1 MNNNILSVSYPTTK
15 IHLLPILEQ
24 FSVKITETHNPF
36 RLPVDKLFAMAAR
49 VNKKRSFL
57 FVSKVLG
64 KHIPVNPYTS
74 LLSGAALA
82 ILLYKELVPQTEQQM
97 DELIGEAVKG
107 LLDSDYAEEAY
118 RKLMDERLVFAEPI
132 KFVGFAETATAL
144 GHAMYQVFADGASYI
159 HTTRED
165 IPGLQ
170 PIIRFEEEH
179 SHAVDHR
186 CYALDEHAF
195 AGDGPIVLVD
205 DEITTGKT
213 TLNIIR
219 DIQAHFPRKQYVIAS
234 LLDWRTDSDEQ
245 AFTDLE
251 AELGITITP
260 LSLLKGKIEIQGVPM
275 LDHIEYAGQVGR
287 AEHAATSIAKDTTED
302 SGIID
307 HCFAENAAGFERVV
321 HSSISTDGYANQAPY
336 LKYTGRFGLQ
346 SADNI
351 ALDAEI
357 TRTAERLK
365 KLRSG
370 QRTLVMGTGEFMY
383 IPMRIAAELG
393 PNVYYQ
399 STTRSPVYPHRE
411 EGYGVVCGVPYP
423 SPEDGT
429 VRNFIYN
436 VDPGQYDE
444 IFVLIE
450 RESDAQRMKPM
461 LDALNR
467 LGCDQVHVVYFN
479 RLTGQESKGA
489 RI

>member
-1 MNNNILSVSYPTTK
+1 
-15 IHLLPILEQ
+15 
-24 FSVKITETHNPF
+24 
-36 RLPVDKLFAMAAR
+36 MAAR

-82 ILLYKELVPQTEQQM
+82 ILLYKELVPQSGQQM
-97 DELIGEAVKG
+97 DKLIGEAVRG
-107 LLDSDYAEEAY
+107 LLDPNYAKEAY
-118 RKLMDERLVFAEPI
+118 QKLMDERLAFSFPEPI

-144 GHAMYQVFADGASYI
+144 GHSMYRLFDGGATYI

-165 IPGLQ
+165 IPGLR

-186 CYALDEHAF
+186 CYALNEDAF

-219 DIQAHFPRKQYVIAS
+219 DIQEHFPRKQYVIAS
-234 LLDWRTDSDEQ
+234 LLDWRTDSDER
-245 AFTDLE
+245 AFADLE
-251 AELGITITP
+251 AELDIRITP
-260 LSLLKGKIEIQGVPM
+260 LSLLKGKIEIQGTPI
-275 LDHIEYAGQVGR
+275 LDHAEYAGQTGN
-287 AEHAATSIAKDTTED
+287 AEHAATSSAEINKDFSGTIARCFEED
-302 SGIID
+302 AS
-307 HCFAENAAGFERVV
+307 AFERIS
-321 HSSISTDGYANQAPY
+321 HTSISTDGYANTAPY

-346 SADNI
+346 SADNP

-357 TRTAERLK
+357 AYTAERLNQ
-365 KLRSG
+365 LRSG
-370 QRTLVMGTGEFMY
+370 QRTLVMGTGEFIY

-411 EGYGVVCGVPYP
+411 EGYGVASGVTYP
-423 SPEDGT
+423 SPEDST

-436 VDPGQYDE
+436 VEPGQYDE
-444 IFVLIE
+444 IFVLLE
-450 RESDAQRMKPM
+450 RESDPERMKPM
-461 LDALNR
+461 LEALSR
-467 LGCDQVHVVYFN
+467 LGCDKVHVVYFN
-479 RLTGQESKGA
+479 GLTRQESKGA

>member
-1 MNNNILSVSYPTTK
+1 
-15 IHLLPILEQ
+15 
-24 FSVKITETHNPF
+24 
-36 RLPVDKLFAMAAR
+36 MAAR
-49 VNKKRSFL
+49 VNKKRAFL

-82 ILLYKELVPQTEQQM
+82 ILLYKEFVPHTEQQM
-97 DELIGEAVKG
+97 DQLIGEAVKG
-107 LLDSDYAEEAY
+107 LLNVEYAEEAY
-118 RKLMDERLVFAEPI
+118 RRLMNERLTFAEPI

-144 GHAMYQVFADGASYI
+144 GHSMYHVFADGASYI

-165 IPGLQ
+165 IPNLL

-260 LSLLKGKIEIQGVPM
+260 LSLLKGKIQLLGSPI
-275 LDHIEYAGQVGR
+275 LDHVEYAGQTR
-287 AEHAATSIAKDTTED
+287 HTEHAATSLVEDTAEA

-307 HCFAENAAGFERVV
+307 HCFEKNAFSFERIL
-321 HSSISTDGYANQAPY
+321 HSSISTDGYANMVPY

-346 SADNI
+346 SADNT
-351 ALDAEI
+351 ALNAEI
-357 TRTAERLK
+357 TRAAERLN

-393 PNVYYQ
+393 PNVFYQ

-411 EGYGVVCGVPYP
+411 KGYGVACGVTYP
-423 SPEDGT
+423 SPDDNT

-444 IFVLIE
+444 IFVLLE
-450 RESDAQRMKPM
+450 RESNPERMQPM
-461 LDALNR
+461 LDALTR
-467 LGCDQVHVVYFN
+467 LGCDKVHVVYFN
-479 RLTGQESKGA
+479 RLTSQESKGA

>member
-1 MNNNILSVSYPTTK
+1 M
-15 IHLLPILEQ
+15 
-24 FSVKITETHNPF
+24 
-36 RLPVDKLFAMAAR
+36 DKLFAMAAR

-82 ILLYKELVPQTEQQM
+82 ILLYKELVPQSGQQM
-97 DELIGEAVKG
+97 DKLIREAVRG
-107 LLDSDYAEEAY
+107 LLDSNYAKEAY
-118 RKLMDERLVFAEPI
+118 EKLMDERLAFAFPEPI

-144 GHAMYQVFADGASYI
+144 GHSMYRLFDDGATYI

-165 IPGLQ
+165 IPGLR

-186 CYALDEHAF
+186 CYALNEDAF

-219 DIQAHFPRKQYVIAS
+219 DIQEHFPRKQYVIAS

-245 AFTDLE
+245 AFADLE
-251 AELGITITP
+251 AELGIRITP
-260 LSLLKGKIEIQGVPM
+260 LSLLKGKIEIQGAPI
-275 LDHIEYAGQVGR
+275 LDHTEYAGQTGN
-287 AEHAATSIAKDTTED
+287 AEHAATSTVEINKDF
-302 SGIID
+302 SVVD
-307 HCFAENAAGFERVV
+307 HCLEKDASAFERVS
-321 HSSISTDGYANQAPY
+321 HSSLSTDGYANTTPY

-346 SADNI
+346 SADNP

-357 TRTAERLK
+357 TSTAERLNQ
-365 KLRSG
+365 LRSG

-393 PNVYYQ
+393 PDVYYQ

-411 EGYGVVCGVPYP
+411 EEYGVACGVTYP
-423 SPEDGT
+423 SPEDST
-429 VRNFIYN
+429 VGNFIYN
-436 VDPGQYDE
+436 VEPGQYDE
-444 IFVLIE
+444 IFVLLE
-450 RESDAQRMKPM
+450 RESDPERMKPM
-461 LDALNR
+461 LDALSC
-467 LGCDQVHVVYFN
+467 LGCDKVHVVYFN
-479 RLTGQESKGA
+479 SLTMQESKGA

>member
-1 MNNNILSVSYPTTK
+1 
-15 IHLLPILEQ
+15 
-24 FSVKITETHNPF
+24 
-36 RLPVDKLFAMAAR
+36 MAAR

-64 KHIPVNPYTS
+64 KHIPVKPYTS

-82 ILLYKELVPQTEQQM
+82 ILLYKELVPQSGQQM
-97 DELIGEAVKG
+97 DKLIGEAVRG
-107 LLDSDYAEEAY
+107 LLDPNYAKEAY
-118 RKLMDERLVFAEPI
+118 QKLMDERLAFSFPEPI

-144 GHAMYQVFADGASYI
+144 GHSMYRLFDGGATYI

-165 IPGLQ
+165 IPGLR

-186 CYALDEHAF
+186 CYALNEDAF

-219 DIQAHFPRKQYVIAS
+219 DIQEHFPRKQYVIAS
-234 LLDWRTDSDEQ
+234 LLDWRTDSDER
-245 AFTDLE
+245 AFADLE
-251 AELGITITP
+251 AELDIRITP
-260 LSLLKGKIEIQGVPM
+260 LSLLKGKIEIQGTPI
-275 LDHIEYAGQVGR
+275 LDHAEYAGQTGN
-287 AEHAATSIAKDTTED
+287 AEHAATSTAEVNKDLSGTIDRCFEED
-302 SGIID
+302 AS
-307 HCFAENAAGFERVV
+307 AFERIS
-321 HSSISTDGYANQAPY
+321 HTSISTDGYANTAPY

-346 SADNI
+346 SADNP

-357 TRTAERLK
+357 AYTAERLNQ
-365 KLRSG
+365 LRSG

-411 EGYGVVCGVPYP
+411 EGYGVASGVTYP
-423 SPEDGT
+423 SPEDST

-436 VDPGQYDE
+436 VEPGQYDE
-444 IFVLIE
+444 IFVLLE
-450 RESDAQRMKPM
+450 RESDPERMKPM
-461 LDALNR
+461 LEALSG
-467 LGCDQVHVVYFN
+467 LGCDKVHVVYFN
-479 RLTGQESKGA
+479 GLTRQESKGA

>member
-1 MNNNILSVSYPTTK
+1 
-15 IHLLPILEQ
+15 
-24 FSVKITETHNPF
+24 
-36 RLPVDKLFAMAAR
+36 
-49 VNKKRSFL
+49 
-57 FVSKVLG
+57 
-64 KHIPVNPYTS
+64 
-74 LLSGAALA
+74 
-82 ILLYKELVPQTEQQM
+82 M
-97 DELIGEAVKG
+97 DELIGEAVRG
-107 LLDSDYAEEAY
+107 LLNPDYAKEAY
-118 RKLMDERLVFAEPI
+118 RKLMDERLAFAFTEPI

-144 GHAMYQVFADGASYI
+144 GHSMYRLFDDGTSYI

-165 IPGLQ
+165 IPGLR

-186 CYALDEHAF
+186 CYALDEGAF

-219 DIQAHFPRKQYVIAS
+219 DIQEHFPRKQYVIAS

-245 AFTDLE
+245 AFADLE
-251 AELGITITP
+251 VELGITITP
-260 LSLLKGKIEIQGVPM
+260 LSLLKGKIEVQGVPI
-275 LDHIEYAGQVGR
+275 LDHAEYAGQAGNP
-287 AEHAATSIAKDTTED
+287 EHAATSMAEVNKDA

-307 HCFAENAAGFERVV
+307 HRFEQEASGFERVV
-321 HSSISTDGYANQAPY
+321 HSSMSTDGYTNTAPY

-346 SADNI
+346 SIDNS

-365 KLRSG
+365 QLRSG

-393 PNVYYQ
+393 PDVYFQ

-411 EGYGVVCGVPYP
+411 EGYGVACGVTYP
-423 SPEDGT
+423 SPEDST
-429 VRNFIYN
+429 IRNFIYN

-444 IFVLIE
+444 IFVLME
-450 RESDAQRMKPM
+450 RESDLERMNPM
-461 LDALNR
+461 LEALNR
-467 LGCDQVHVVYFN
+467 LGCDKVHVVYFN
-479 RLTGQESKGA
+479 GLTRQESKGA

>member
-1 MNNNILSVSYPTTK
+1 
-15 IHLLPILEQ
+15 
-24 FSVKITETHNPF
+24 
-36 RLPVDKLFAMAAR
+36 MAAR

-82 ILLYKELVPQTEQQM
+82 ILLYKELVPQSGQQM
-97 DELIGEAVKG
+97 DKLIREAVRG
-107 LLDSDYAEEAY
+107 LLDSNYAKEAY
-118 RKLMDERLVFAEPI
+118 EKLMDERLSFAFPEPI

-144 GHAMYQVFADGASYI
+144 GHSMYRLFDDGATYI

-165 IPGLQ
+165 IPGLR

-186 CYALDEHAF
+186 CYALNEDAF

-219 DIQAHFPRKQYVIAS
+219 DIQEHFPRKQYVIAS

-245 AFTDLE
+245 AFADLE
-251 AELGITITP
+251 AELGIRITP
-260 LSLLKGKIEIQGVPM
+260 LSLLKGKIEIQGAPI
-275 LDHIEYAGQVGR
+275 LDHTEYAGQTGN
-287 AEHAATSIAKDTTED
+287 AEHAATSTIEINKDF
-302 SGIID
+302 SVVD
-307 HCFAENAAGFERVV
+307 HCLEKDASAFERVS
-321 HSSISTDGYANQAPY
+321 HSSLSTDGYANTTPY

-346 SADNI
+346 SADNP

-357 TRTAERLK
+357 TRTAERLNQ
-365 KLRSG
+365 LRSG

-393 PNVYYQ
+393 PDVYYQ

-411 EGYGVVCGVPYP
+411 EEYGVACGVTYP
-423 SPEDGT
+423 SPEDST

-436 VDPGQYDE
+436 VEPGQYDE
-444 IFVLIE
+444 IFVLLE
-450 RESDAQRMKPM
+450 RESDPERMKPM
-461 LDALNR
+461 LDALSG
-467 LGCDQVHVVYFN
+467 LGCDKVHVVYFN
-479 RLTGQESKGA
+479 SLTKQESKGA

>member
-1 MNNNILSVSYPTTK
+1 M
-15 IHLLPILEQ
+15 
-24 FSVKITETHNPF
+24 
-36 RLPVDKLFAMAAR
+36 DKLFAMAAR

-82 ILLYKELVPQTEQQM
+82 ILLYKELVPQSGQQM
-97 DELIGEAVKG
+97 DKLIGEAVRG
-107 LLDSDYAEEAY
+107 LLDPNYVKEAY
-118 RKLMDERLVFAEPI
+118 RKLMDECLAFSFPEPI

-144 GHAMYQVFADGASYI
+144 GHSMYRLFDGGATYI

-165 IPGLQ
+165 IPGLR

-186 CYALDEHAF
+186 CYALNEDAF

-219 DIQAHFPRKQYVIAS
+219 DIQEHFPRKQYVIAS
-234 LLDWRTDSDEQ
+234 LLDWRTDSDER
-245 AFTDLE
+245 AFADLE
-251 AELGITITP
+251 AELDIRITP
-260 LSLLKGKIEIQGVPM
+260 LSLLKGKIEIQGTPI
-275 LDHIEYAGQVGR
+275 LDHAEYAGQTGNV
-287 AEHAATSIAKDTTED
+287 EHAATSTAEVNKDLSGTIDRCFEED
-302 SGIID
+302 AS
-307 HCFAENAAGFERVV
+307 AFERIS
-321 HSSISTDGYANQAPY
+321 HTSISTDGYANTAPY

-346 SADNI
+346 SADNP

-357 TRTAERLK
+357 AYTAERLNQ
-365 KLRSG
+365 LRSG

-411 EGYGVVCGVPYP
+411 EGYGVASGVTYP
-423 SPEDGT
+423 SPEDST

-436 VDPGQYDE
+436 VEPGQYDE
-444 IFVLIE
+444 IFVLLE
-450 RESDAQRMKPM
+450 RESDPERMKPM
-461 LDALNR
+461 LEALSG
-467 LGCDQVHVVYFN
+467 LGCDKVHVVYFN
-479 RLTGQESKGA
+479 GLTRQESKGA

>member
-1 MNNNILSVSYPTTK
+1 M
-15 IHLLPILEQ
+15 
-24 FSVKITETHNPF
+24 
-36 RLPVDKLFAMAAR
+36 DKLFAMAAR

-82 ILLYKELVPQTEQQM
+82 ILLYKELVPQSGQQM
-97 DELIGEAVKG
+97 DKLIGEAVRG
-107 LLDSDYAEEAY
+107 LLDPNYAKEAY
-118 RKLMDERLVFAEPI
+118 QKLMDERLAFSFPEPI

-144 GHAMYQVFADGASYI
+144 GHSMYRLFDGGATYI

-165 IPGLQ
+165 IPGLR

-186 CYALDEHAF
+186 CYALNEDAF

-219 DIQAHFPRKQYVIAS
+219 DIQEHFPRKQYVIAS
-234 LLDWRTDSDEQ
+234 LLDWRTDSDER
-245 AFTDLE
+245 AFADLE
-251 AELGITITP
+251 AELDIRITP
-260 LSLLKGKIEIQGVPM
+260 LSLLKGKIEIQGTPI
-275 LDHIEYAGQVGR
+275 LDHTEYAGQTGN
-287 AEHAATSIAKDTTED
+287 AEHAATSTAEVNKDLSGTIDRCFEED
-302 SGIID
+302 AS
-307 HCFAENAAGFERVV
+307 AFERIS
-321 HSSISTDGYANQAPY
+321 HTSISTDGYANTAPY

-346 SADNI
+346 SADNP

-357 TRTAERLK
+357 AYTAERLNQ
-365 KLRSG
+365 LRSG

-411 EGYGVVCGVPYP
+411 EGYGVASGVTYP
-423 SPEDGT
+423 SPEDST

-436 VDPGQYDE
+436 VEPGQYDE
-444 IFVLIE
+444 IFVLLE
-450 RESDAQRMKPM
+450 RESDPERMKPM
-461 LDALNR
+461 LEALNR
-467 LGCDQVHVVYFN
+467 LGCDKVHVVYFN
-479 RLTGQESKGA
+479 GLTRQESKGA

>member
-1 MNNNILSVSYPTTK
+1 
-15 IHLLPILEQ
+15 
-24 FSVKITETHNPF
+24 
-36 RLPVDKLFAMAAR
+36 MAAR

-82 ILLYKELVPQTEQQM
+82 ILLYKELVPQSGQQM
-97 DELIGEAVKG
+97 DKLIREAVRG
-107 LLDSDYAEEAY
+107 LLDSNYAKEAY
-118 RKLMDERLVFAEPI
+118 EKLMDERLSFAFPEPI

-144 GHAMYQVFADGASYI
+144 GHSMYRLFDDGATYI

-165 IPGLQ
+165 IPGLR

-186 CYALDEHAF
+186 CYALNEDAF

-219 DIQAHFPRKQYVIAS
+219 DIQEHFPRKQYVIAS

-245 AFTDLE
+245 AFADLE
-251 AELGITITP
+251 AELGIRITP
-260 LSLLKGKIEIQGVPM
+260 LSLLKGKIEIQGAPI
-275 LDHIEYAGQVGR
+275 LDHTEYAGQTGN
-287 AEHAATSIAKDTTED
+287 AEHAATSTVEINKDF
-302 SGIID
+302 SVVD
-307 HCFAENAAGFERVV
+307 HCLEKDASAFERVS
-321 HSSISTDGYANQAPY
+321 HSSLSTDGYANTTPY

-346 SADNI
+346 SADNS

-357 TRTAERLK
+357 TRTAERLNQ
-365 KLRSG
+365 LRSG

-393 PNVYYQ
+393 PDVYYQ

-411 EGYGVVCGVPYP
+411 EEYGVACGVTYP
-423 SPEDGT
+423 SPEDST

-436 VDPGQYDE
+436 VEPGQYDE
-444 IFVLIE
+444 IFVLLE
-450 RESDAQRMKPM
+450 RESDPERMKPM
-461 LDALNR
+461 LDALSG
-467 LGCDQVHVVYFN
+467 LGCDKVHVVYFN
-479 RLTGQESKGA
+479 SLTKQESKGA

>member
-1 MNNNILSVSYPTTK
+1 
-15 IHLLPILEQ
+15 
-24 FSVKITETHNPF
+24 
-36 RLPVDKLFAMAAR
+36 MAAR

-82 ILLYKELVPQTEQQM
+82 ILLYKELVPQSGQQM
-97 DELIGEAVKG
+97 DKLIREAVRG
-107 LLDSDYAEEAY
+107 LLDSNYANEAY
-118 RKLMDERLVFAEPI
+118 EKLMDERLSFAFPEPI

-144 GHAMYQVFADGASYI
+144 GHSMYRLFDDGATYI

-165 IPGLQ
+165 IPGLR

-186 CYALDEHAF
+186 CYALNEDAF

-219 DIQAHFPRKQYVIAS
+219 DIQEHFPRKQYVIAS

-245 AFTDLE
+245 AFADLE
-251 AELGITITP
+251 AELGIRITP
-260 LSLLKGKIEIQGVPM
+260 LSLLKGKIEIQGAPI
-275 LDHIEYAGQVGR
+275 LDHTEYAGQTGN
-287 AEHAATSIAKDTTED
+287 AEHAATSTAEVNKDF
-302 SGIID
+302 SGVVD
-307 HCFAENAAGFERVV
+307 HCLEKDASAFERVS
-321 HSSISTDGYANQAPY
+321 HSSLSTDGYANTTPY

-346 SADNI
+346 SADNS

-357 TRTAERLK
+357 TRTAERLNQ
-365 KLRSG
+365 LRSG

-393 PNVYYQ
+393 PDVYYQ

-411 EGYGVVCGVPYP
+411 EEYGVACGVTYP
-423 SPEDGT
+423 SPEDST
-429 VRNFIYN
+429 VGNFIYN
-436 VDPGQYDE
+436 VEPGQYDE
-444 IFVLIE
+444 IFVLLE
-450 RESDAQRMKPM
+450 RESDPERMKPM
-461 LDALNR
+461 LDALSC
-467 LGCDQVHVVYFN
+467 LGCDKVHVVYFN
-479 RLTGQESKGA
+479 SLTKQESKGA

>member
-1 MNNNILSVSYPTTK
+1 M
-15 IHLLPILEQ
+15 
-24 FSVKITETHNPF
+24 
-36 RLPVDKLFAMAAR
+36 DKLFAMAAR

-82 ILLYKELVPQTEQQM
+82 ILLYKELVPQSGQQM
-97 DELIGEAVKG
+97 DKLIREAVRG
-107 LLDSDYAEEAY
+107 LLDSNYAKEAY
-118 RKLMDERLVFAEPI
+118 EKLMDERLAFAFPEPI

-144 GHAMYQVFADGASYI
+144 GHSMYRLFDDGATYI

-165 IPGLQ
+165 IPGLR

-186 CYALDEHAF
+186 CYALNEDAF

-219 DIQAHFPRKQYVIAS
+219 DIQEHFPRKQYVIAS

-245 AFTDLE
+245 AFADLE
-251 AELGITITP
+251 AELGIRITP
-260 LSLLKGKIEIQGVPM
+260 LSLLKGKIEIQGAPI
-275 LDHIEYAGQVGR
+275 LDHTEYAGQTGN
-287 AEHAATSIAKDTTED
+287 AEHAATSTVEINKDFSVD
-302 SGIID
+302 D
-307 HCFAENAAGFERVV
+307 HCLEKDASAFERVS
-321 HSSISTDGYANQAPY
+321 HSSLSTDGYANTTPY

-346 SADNI
+346 SADNS

-357 TRTAERLK
+357 TRTAARLNQ
-365 KLRSG
+365 LRSG

-393 PNVYYQ
+393 PDVYYQ

-411 EGYGVVCGVPYP
+411 EEYGVACGVTYP
-423 SPEDGT
+423 SPEDST
-429 VRNFIYN
+429 VGNFIYN
-436 VDPGQYDE
+436 VEPGQYDE
-444 IFVLIE
+444 IFVLLE
-450 RESDAQRMKPM
+450 RESDPERMKPM
-461 LDALNR
+461 LDALSC
-467 LGCDQVHVVYFN
+467 LGCDKVHVVYFN
-479 RLTGQESKGA
+479 SLTKQESKGA

>member
-1 MNNNILSVSYPTTK
+1 
-15 IHLLPILEQ
+15 
-24 FSVKITETHNPF
+24 
-36 RLPVDKLFAMAAR
+36 MAAR

-82 ILLYKELVPQTEQQM
+82 ILLYKELVPQSGQQM
-97 DELIGEAVKG
+97 DKLIGEAVRG
-107 LLDSDYAEEAY
+107 LLDPNYAKKAY
-118 RKLMDERLVFAEPI
+118 QKLMDERLAFSFPEPI

-144 GHAMYQVFADGASYI
+144 GHSMYRLFDGGATYI

-165 IPGLQ
+165 IPGLR

-186 CYALDEHAF
+186 CYALNEDAF
-195 AGDGPIVLVD
+195 AGDEPIVLVD

-219 DIQAHFPRKQYVIAS
+219 DIQEHFPRKQYVIAS

-245 AFTDLE
+245 AFADLE
-251 AELGITITP
+251 AELGIRITP
-260 LSLLKGKIEIQGVPM
+260 LSLLKGKIEIQGAPI
-275 LDHIEYAGQVGR
+275 LDHTEYAGQAGN
-287 AEHAATSIAKDTTED
+287 AEHAATSSAEINKDLSGTIARCFEED
-302 SGIID
+302 AS
-307 HCFAENAAGFERVV
+307 AFERIS
-321 HSSISTDGYANQAPY
+321 HTSISTDGYANTAPY

-346 SADNI
+346 SADNS

-357 TRTAERLK
+357 AYTAERLNQ
-365 KLRSG
+365 LRSG

-411 EGYGVVCGVPYP
+411 EGYGVASGVTYP
-423 SPEDGT
+423 SPEDST

-436 VDPGQYDE
+436 VEPGQYDE
-444 IFVLIE
+444 IFVLLE
-450 RESDAQRMKPM
+450 RESDPERMKPM
-461 LDALNR
+461 LEALSR
-467 LGCDQVHVVYFN
+467 LGCDKVNVVYFN
-479 RLTGQESKGA
+479 GLTRQESKGA

>member
-1 MNNNILSVSYPTTK
+1 
-15 IHLLPILEQ
+15 
-24 FSVKITETHNPF
+24 
-36 RLPVDKLFAMAAR
+36 MAAR

-82 ILLYKELVPQTEQQM
+82 ILLYKELVPQSGQQM
-97 DELIGEAVKG
+97 DKLIREAVRG
-107 LLDSDYAEEAY
+107 LLDSNYAKEAY
-118 RKLMDERLVFAEPI
+118 EKLMDERLSFAFPEPI

-144 GHAMYQVFADGASYI
+144 GHSMYRLFDNGATYI

-165 IPGLQ
+165 IPGLR

-186 CYALDEHAF
+186 CYALNEDAF

-219 DIQAHFPRKQYVIAS
+219 DIQEHFPRKQYVIAS

-245 AFTDLE
+245 AFADLE
-251 AELGITITP
+251 AELGIRITP
-260 LSLLKGKIEIQGVPM
+260 LSLLKGKIEIQGAPI
-275 LDHIEYAGQVGR
+275 LDHTEYAGQTGN
-287 AEHAATSIAKDTTED
+287 AEHAATSTAEVNKDF
-302 SGIID
+302 SGVVD
-307 HCFAENAAGFERVV
+307 HCLEKDASAFERVS
-321 HSSISTDGYANQAPY
+321 HSSLSTDGYANTTPY

-346 SADNI
+346 SADNP

-357 TRTAERLK
+357 TRTAERLNQ
-365 KLRSG
+365 LRSG

-393 PNVYYQ
+393 PDVYYQ

-411 EGYGVVCGVPYP
+411 EEYGVACGVTYP
-423 SPEDGT
+423 SPEDST
-429 VRNFIYN
+429 VGNFIYN
-436 VDPGQYDE
+436 VEPGQYDE
-444 IFVLIE
+444 IFVLLE
-450 RESDAQRMKPM
+450 RESDPERMKPM
-461 LDALNR
+461 LDALSC
-467 LGCDQVHVVYFN
+467 LGCDKVHVVYFN
-479 RLTGQESKGA
+479 SLTMKESKGA

>member
-1 MNNNILSVSYPTTK
+1 
-15 IHLLPILEQ
+15 
-24 FSVKITETHNPF
+24 
-36 RLPVDKLFAMAAR
+36 MAAR

-82 ILLYKELVPQTEQQM
+82 ILLYKELVPQSGQQM
-97 DELIGEAVKG
+97 DKLIREAVRG
-107 LLDSDYAEEAY
+107 LLDSNYAKEAY
-118 RKLMDERLVFAEPI
+118 EKLMDERLSFAFPEPI

-144 GHAMYQVFADGASYI
+144 GHSMYRLFDDGATYI

-165 IPGLQ
+165 IPGLR

-186 CYALDEHAF
+186 CYALNEDAF

-219 DIQAHFPRKQYVIAS
+219 DIQEHFPRKKYVIAS
-234 LLDWRTDSDEQ
+234 LLDWRTVSDEQ
-245 AFTDLE
+245 AFADLE
-251 AELGITITP
+251 AELGIRITP
-260 LSLLKGKIEIQGVPM
+260 LSLLKGKIEIQGAPI
-275 LDHIEYAGQVGR
+275 LDHTEYAGQTGN
-287 AEHAATSIAKDTTED
+287 AEHAATSTVEINKDFSVD
-302 SGIID
+302 D
-307 HCFAENAAGFERVV
+307 HCLEKDASAFERVS
-321 HSSISTDGYANQAPY
+321 HSSLSTDGYANTTPY

-346 SADNI
+346 SADNS

-357 TRTAERLK
+357 TRTAERLNQ
-365 KLRSG
+365 LRSG

-393 PNVYYQ
+393 PDVYYQ

-411 EGYGVVCGVPYP
+411 EEYGVACGVTYP
-423 SPEDGT
+423 SPEDST
-429 VRNFIYN
+429 VGNFIYN
-436 VDPGQYDE
+436 VEPGQYDE
-444 IFVLIE
+444 IFVLLE
-450 RESDAQRMKPM
+450 RESDPERMKPM
-461 LDALNR
+461 LDALSC
-467 LGCDQVHVVYFN
+467 LGCDKVHVVYFN
-479 RLTGQESKGA
+479 SLTKQESKGA

>member
-1 MNNNILSVSYPTTK
+1 
-15 IHLLPILEQ
+15 
-24 FSVKITETHNPF
+24 
-36 RLPVDKLFAMAAR
+36 MAAR

-82 ILLYKELVPQTEQQM
+82 ILLYKELVPQSGQQM
-97 DELIGEAVKG
+97 DKLIGEAVRG
-107 LLDSDYAEEAY
+107 LLDPNYAKEAY
-118 RKLMDERLVFAEPI
+118 QKLMDERLAFSFPEPI

-144 GHAMYQVFADGASYI
+144 GHSMYRLFDGGATYI

-165 IPGLQ
+165 IPGLR

-186 CYALDEHAF
+186 CYALNEDAF

-219 DIQAHFPRKQYVIAS
+219 DIQEHFPRKQYVIAS
-234 LLDWRTDSDEQ
+234 LLDWRTDSDER
-245 AFTDLE
+245 AFADLE
-251 AELGITITP
+251 AELDIRIKP
-260 LSLLKGKIEIQGVPM
+260 LSLLKGKIEIQGTPI
-275 LDHIEYAGQVGR
+275 LDHAEYAGQTGNV
-287 AEHAATSIAKDTTED
+287 EHAATSTAEVNKDFSGTIDRCFEED
-302 SGIID
+302 AS
-307 HCFAENAAGFERVV
+307 AFERIS
-321 HSSISTDGYANQAPY
+321 HTSISTDGYANTAPY

-346 SADNI
+346 SADNP

-357 TRTAERLK
+357 AYTAERLNQ
-365 KLRSG
+365 LRSG

-411 EGYGVVCGVPYP
+411 EGYGVASGVTYP
-423 SPEDGT
+423 SPEDST

-436 VDPGQYDE
+436 VEPGQYDE
-444 IFVLIE
+444 IFVLLE
-450 RESDAQRMKPM
+450 RESDPERMKPM
-461 LDALNR
+461 LEALSG
-467 LGCDQVHVVYFN
+467 LGCDKVHVVYFN
-479 RLTGQESKGA
+479 GLTRQESKGA

>member
-1 MNNNILSVSYPTTK
+1 
-15 IHLLPILEQ
+15 
-24 FSVKITETHNPF
+24 
-36 RLPVDKLFAMAAR
+36 MAAR

-82 ILLYKELVPQTEQQM
+82 ILLYKELVPQSGQQM
-97 DELIGEAVKG
+97 DKLIREAVRG
-107 LLDSDYAEEAY
+107 LLDSNYAKEAY
-118 RKLMDERLVFAEPI
+118 EKLMDERLAFAFPEPI

-144 GHAMYQVFADGASYI
+144 GHSMYRLFDDGATYI

-165 IPGLQ
+165 IPGLR

-186 CYALDEHAF
+186 CYALNEDAF

-219 DIQAHFPRKQYVIAS
+219 DIQEHFPRKQYVIAS

-245 AFTDLE
+245 AFADLE
-251 AELGITITP
+251 AELGIRITP
-260 LSLLKGKIEIQGVPM
+260 LSLLKGKIEIQGAPI
-275 LDHIEYAGQVGR
+275 LDHTEYAGQTGN
-287 AEHAATSIAKDTTED
+287 AEHAATSTVEINKDFSVD
-302 SGIID
+302 D
-307 HCFAENAAGFERVV
+307 HCLEKDASAFERVS
-321 HSSISTDGYANQAPY
+321 HSSLSTDGYANTTPY

-346 SADNI
+346 SADNS

-357 TRTAERLK
+357 TRTAARLNQ
-365 KLRSG
+365 LRSG

-393 PNVYYQ
+393 PDVYYQ

-411 EGYGVVCGVPYP
+411 EEYGVACGVTYP
-423 SPEDGT
+423 SPEDST
-429 VRNFIYN
+429 VGNFIYN
-436 VDPGQYDE
+436 VEPGQYDE
-444 IFVLIE
+444 IFVLLE
-450 RESDAQRMKPM
+450 RESDPERMKPM
-461 LDALNR
+461 LDALSC
-467 LGCDQVHVVYFN
+467 LGCDKVHVVYFN
-479 RLTGQESKGA
+479 SLTKQESKGA

>member
-1 MNNNILSVSYPTTK
+1 M
-15 IHLLPILEQ
+15 
-24 FSVKITETHNPF
+24 
-36 RLPVDKLFAMAAR
+36 DKLFAMAAR

-82 ILLYKELVPQTEQQM
+82 ILLYKELVPQSGQQM
-97 DELIGEAVKG
+97 DKLIREAVRG
-107 LLDSDYAEEAY
+107 LLDSNYAKEAY
-118 RKLMDERLVFAEPI
+118 EKLMDERLSFAFPEPI

-144 GHAMYQVFADGASYI
+144 GHSMYRLFDDGATYI

-165 IPGLQ
+165 IPGLR

-186 CYALDEHAF
+186 CYALNEDAF

-219 DIQAHFPRKQYVIAS
+219 DIQEHFPRKKYVIAS
-234 LLDWRTDSDEQ
+234 LLDWRTVSDEQ
-245 AFTDLE
+245 AFADLE
-251 AELGITITP
+251 AELGIRITP
-260 LSLLKGKIEIQGVPM
+260 LSLLKGKIEIQGAPI
-275 LDHIEYAGQVGR
+275 LDHTEYAGQTGN
-287 AEHAATSIAKDTTED
+287 AEHAATSTVEINKDFSVD
-302 SGIID
+302 D
-307 HCFAENAAGFERVV
+307 HCLEKDASAFERVS
-321 HSSISTDGYANQAPY
+321 HSSLSTDGYANTTPY

-346 SADNI
+346 SADNS

-357 TRTAERLK
+357 TRTAERLNQ
-365 KLRSG
+365 LRSG

-393 PNVYYQ
+393 PDVYYQ

-411 EGYGVVCGVPYP
+411 EEYGVACGVTYP
-423 SPEDGT
+423 SPEDST
-429 VRNFIYN
+429 VGNFIYN
-436 VDPGQYDE
+436 VEPGQYDE
-444 IFVLIE
+444 IFVLLE
-450 RESDAQRMKPM
+450 RESDPERMKPM
-461 LDALNR
+461 LDALSC
-467 LGCDQVHVVYFN
+467 LGCDKVHVVYFN
-479 RLTGQESKGA
+479 SLTKQESKGA

>member
-1 MNNNILSVSYPTTK
+1 M
-15 IHLLPILEQ
+15 
-24 FSVKITETHNPF
+24 
-36 RLPVDKLFAMAAR
+36 DKLFAMAAR

-82 ILLYKELVPQTEQQM
+82 ILLYKELVPQAGQQM
-97 DELIGEAVKG
+97 DELIGEAVRG
-107 LLDSDYAEEAY
+107 LLNPDYAKEAY
-118 RKLMDERLVFAEPI
+118 RKLMDERLAFAFTEPI

-144 GHAMYQVFADGASYI
+144 GHSMYRLFDDGTSYI

-165 IPGLQ
+165 IPGLR

-186 CYALDEHAF
+186 CYALDEGAF

-219 DIQAHFPRKQYVIAS
+219 DIQEHFPRKQYVIAS

-245 AFTDLE
+245 AFADLE
-251 AELGITITP
+251 VELGITITP
-260 LSLLKGKIEIQGVPM
+260 LSLLKGKIEVQGVPI
-275 LDHIEYAGQVGR
+275 LDHAEYAGQAGNP
-287 AEHAATSIAKDTTED
+287 EHAATSMAEVNKDA

-307 HCFAENAAGFERVV
+307 HRFEQEASGFERVV
-321 HSSISTDGYANQAPY
+321 HSSMSTDGYTNTAPY

-346 SADNI
+346 SIDNS

-365 KLRSG
+365 QLRSG

-393 PNVYYQ
+393 PDVYFQ

-411 EGYGVVCGVPYP
+411 EGYGVACGVTYP
-423 SPEDGT
+423 SPEDST
-429 VRNFIYN
+429 IRNFIYN

-444 IFVLIE
+444 IFVLME
-450 RESDAQRMKPM
+450 RESDLERMNPM
-461 LDALNR
+461 LEALNR
-467 LGCDQVHVVYFN
+467 LGCDKVHVVYFN
-479 RLTGQESKGA
+479 GLTRQESKGA

>member
-1 MNNNILSVSYPTTK
+1 
-15 IHLLPILEQ
+15 
-24 FSVKITETHNPF
+24 
-36 RLPVDKLFAMAAR
+36 MAAR

-82 ILLYKELVPQTEQQM
+82 ILLYKELVPQSGQQM
-97 DELIGEAVKG
+97 DKLIGEAVRG
-107 LLDSDYAEEAY
+107 LLDPNYVKEAY
-118 RKLMDERLVFAEPI
+118 RKLMDECLAFSFPEPI

-144 GHAMYQVFADGASYI
+144 GHSMYRLFDGGATYI

-165 IPGLQ
+165 IPGLR

-186 CYALDEHAF
+186 CYALNEDAF

-219 DIQAHFPRKQYVIAS
+219 DIQEHFPRKQYVIAS
-234 LLDWRTDSDEQ
+234 LLDWRTDSDER
-245 AFTDLE
+245 AFADLE
-251 AELGITITP
+251 AELDIRITP
-260 LSLLKGKIEIQGVPM
+260 LSLLKGKIEIQGTPI
-275 LDHIEYAGQVGR
+275 LDHAEYAGQTGNV
-287 AEHAATSIAKDTTED
+287 EHAATSTAEVNKDLSGTIDRCFEED
-302 SGIID
+302 AS
-307 HCFAENAAGFERVV
+307 AFERIS
-321 HSSISTDGYANQAPY
+321 HTSISTDGYANTAPY

-346 SADNI
+346 SADNP

-357 TRTAERLK
+357 AYTAERLNQ
-365 KLRSG
+365 LRSG

-411 EGYGVVCGVPYP
+411 EGYGVASGVTYP
-423 SPEDGT
+423 SPEDST

-436 VDPGQYDE
+436 VEPGQYDE
-444 IFVLIE
+444 IFVLLE
-450 RESDAQRMKPM
+450 RESDPERMKPM
-461 LDALNR
+461 LEALSG
-467 LGCDQVHVVYFN
+467 LGCDKVHVVYFN
-479 RLTGQESKGA
+479 GLTRQESKGA

>member
-1 MNNNILSVSYPTTK
+1 M
-15 IHLLPILEQ
+15 
-24 FSVKITETHNPF
+24 
-36 RLPVDKLFAMAAR
+36 DKLFAMAAR

-82 ILLYKELVPQTEQQM
+82 ILLYKELVPQSGQQM
-97 DELIGEAVKG
+97 DKLIREAVRG
-107 LLDSDYAEEAY
+107 LLDSNYAKEAY
-118 RKLMDERLVFAEPI
+118 EKLMDERLSFAFPEPI

-144 GHAMYQVFADGASYI
+144 GHSMYRLFDDGATYI

-165 IPGLQ
+165 IPGLR

-186 CYALDEHAF
+186 CYALNEDAF

-219 DIQAHFPRKQYVIAS
+219 DIQEHFPRKQYVIAS

-245 AFTDLE
+245 AFADLE
-251 AELGITITP
+251 AELGIRITP
-260 LSLLKGKIEIQGVPM
+260 LSLLKGKIEIQGAPI
-275 LDHIEYAGQVGR
+275 LDHTEYAGQTGN
-287 AEHAATSIAKDTTED
+287 AEHAATSTVEINKDF
-302 SGIID
+302 SVVD
-307 HCFAENAAGFERVV
+307 HCLEKDASAFERVS
-321 HSSISTDGYANQAPY
+321 HSSLSTDGYANTTPY

-346 SADNI
+346 SADNS

-357 TRTAERLK
+357 TRTAERLNQ
-365 KLRSG
+365 LRSG

-393 PNVYYQ
+393 PDVYYQ

-411 EGYGVVCGVPYP
+411 EEYGVACGVTYP
-423 SPEDGT
+423 SPEDST

-436 VDPGQYDE
+436 VEPGQYDE
-444 IFVLIE
+444 IFVLLE
-450 RESDAQRMKPM
+450 RESDPERMKPM
-461 LDALNR
+461 LDALSG
-467 LGCDQVHVVYFN
+467 LGCDKVHVVYFN
-479 RLTGQESKGA
+479 SLTKQESKGA

>member
-1 MNNNILSVSYPTTK
+1 
-15 IHLLPILEQ
+15 
-24 FSVKITETHNPF
+24 
-36 RLPVDKLFAMAAR
+36 MAAR

-82 ILLYKELVPQTEQQM
+82 ILLYKELVPQSGQQM
-97 DELIGEAVKG
+97 DKLIREAVRG
-107 LLDSDYAEEAY
+107 LLDSNYAKEAY
-118 RKLMDERLVFAEPI
+118 EKLMDERLAFAFPEPI

-144 GHAMYQVFADGASYI
+144 GHSMYRLFDDGATYI

-165 IPGLQ
+165 IPGLR

-186 CYALDEHAF
+186 CYALNEDAF

-219 DIQAHFPRKQYVIAS
+219 DIQEHFPRKQYVIAS

-245 AFTDLE
+245 AFADLE
-251 AELGITITP
+251 AELGIRITP
-260 LSLLKGKIEIQGVPM
+260 LSLLKGKIEIQGAPI
-275 LDHIEYAGQVGR
+275 LDHTEYAGQTGN
-287 AEHAATSIAKDTTED
+287 AEHAATSTVEINKDF
-302 SGIID
+302 SVVD
-307 HCFAENAAGFERVV
+307 HCLEKDASAFERVS
-321 HSSISTDGYANQAPY
+321 HSSLSTDGYANTTPY

-346 SADNI
+346 SADNP

-357 TRTAERLK
+357 TSTAERLNQ
-365 KLRSG
+365 LRSG

-393 PNVYYQ
+393 PDVYYQ

-411 EGYGVVCGVPYP
+411 EEYGVACGVTYP
-423 SPEDGT
+423 SPEDST
-429 VRNFIYN
+429 VGNFIYN
-436 VDPGQYDE
+436 VEPGQYDE
-444 IFVLIE
+444 IFVLLE
-450 RESDAQRMKPM
+450 RESDPERMKPM
-461 LDALNR
+461 LDALSC
-467 LGCDQVHVVYFN
+467 LGCDKVHVVYFN
-479 RLTGQESKGA
+479 SLTMQESKGA

>member
-1 MNNNILSVSYPTTK
+1 
-15 IHLLPILEQ
+15 
-24 FSVKITETHNPF
+24 
-36 RLPVDKLFAMAAR
+36 MAAR

-82 ILLYKELVPQTEQQM
+82 ILLYKELVPQAGQQM
-97 DELIGEAVKG
+97 DELIGEAVRG
-107 LLDSDYAEEAY
+107 LLNPDYAKEAY
-118 RKLMDERLVFAEPI
+118 RKLMDERLAFAFTEPI

-144 GHAMYQVFADGASYI
+144 GHSMYRLFDDGTSYI

-165 IPGLQ
+165 IPGLR

-186 CYALDEHAF
+186 CYALDEGAF

-219 DIQAHFPRKQYVIAS
+219 DIQEHFPRKQYVIAS

-245 AFTDLE
+245 AFADLE
-251 AELGITITP
+251 VELGITITP
-260 LSLLKGKIEIQGVPM
+260 LSLLKGKIEVQGVPI
-275 LDHIEYAGQVGR
+275 LDHAEYAGQAGNP
-287 AEHAATSIAKDTTED
+287 EHAATSMAEVNKDA

-307 HCFAENAAGFERVV
+307 HRFEQEASGFERVV
-321 HSSISTDGYANQAPY
+321 HSSMSTDGYTNTAPY

-346 SADNI
+346 SIDNS

-365 KLRSG
+365 QLRSG

-393 PNVYYQ
+393 PDVYFQ

-411 EGYGVVCGVPYP
+411 EGYGVACGVTYP
-423 SPEDGT
+423 SPEDST
-429 VRNFIYN
+429 IRNFIYN

-444 IFVLIE
+444 IFVLME
-450 RESDAQRMKPM
+450 RESDLERMNPM
-461 LDALNR
+461 LEALNR
-467 LGCDQVHVVYFN
+467 LGCDKVHVVYFN
-479 RLTGQESKGA
+479 GLTRQESKGA

>member
-1 MNNNILSVSYPTTK
+1 
-15 IHLLPILEQ
+15 
-24 FSVKITETHNPF
+24 
-36 RLPVDKLFAMAAR
+36 MAAR

-82 ILLYKELVPQTEQQM
+82 ILLYKELVPQSGQQM
-97 DELIGEAVKG
+97 DKLIREAVRG
-107 LLDSDYAEEAY
+107 LLDSNYAKEAY
-118 RKLMDERLVFAEPI
+118 EKLMDERLSFAFPEPI

-144 GHAMYQVFADGASYI
+144 GHSMYRLFDDGATYI

-165 IPGLQ
+165 IPGLR

-186 CYALDEHAF
+186 CYALNEDAF

-219 DIQAHFPRKQYVIAS
+219 DIQEHFPRKQYVIAS

-245 AFTDLE
+245 AFADLE
-251 AELGITITP
+251 AELGIRITP
-260 LSLLKGKIEIQGVPM
+260 LSLLKGKIEIQGAPI
-275 LDHIEYAGQVGR
+275 LDHTEYAGQTGN
-287 AEHAATSIAKDTTED
+287 AEHAATSTVEINKDF
-302 SGIID
+302 SVVD
-307 HCFAENAAGFERVV
+307 HCFEKDASAFERVS
-321 HSSISTDGYANQAPY
+321 HSSLSTDGYANTTPY

-346 SADNI
+346 SADNS

-357 TRTAERLK
+357 TRTAERLNQ
-365 KLRSG
+365 LRSG
-370 QRTLVMGTGEFMY
+370 QRTLIMGTGEFMY

-393 PNVYYQ
+393 PDVYYQ

-411 EGYGVVCGVPYP
+411 EEYGVACGVTYP
-423 SPEDGT
+423 SPEDST

-436 VDPGQYDE
+436 VEPGQYDE
-444 IFVLIE
+444 IFVLLE
-450 RESDAQRMKPM
+450 RESDPERMKPM
-461 LDALNR
+461 LDALSG
-467 LGCDQVHVVYFN
+467 LGCDKVHVVYFN
-479 RLTGQESKGA
+479 SLTKQESKGA

>member
-1 MNNNILSVSYPTTK
+1 M
-15 IHLLPILEQ
+15 
-24 FSVKITETHNPF
+24 
-36 RLPVDKLFAMAAR
+36 DKLFAMAAR

-82 ILLYKELVPQTEQQM
+82 ILLYKELVPQAGQQM
-97 DELIGEAVKG
+97 DELIGEAVRG
-107 LLDSDYAEEAY
+107 LLDPDYAKEAY
-118 RKLMDERLVFAEPI
+118 RKLMDERLAFAFTEPI

-144 GHAMYQVFADGASYI
+144 GHSMYRLFDDGASYI

-165 IPGLQ
+165 IPGLR

-186 CYALDEHAF
+186 CYALDEDAF

-219 DIQAHFPRKQYVIAS
+219 DIQEHFPRKQYVIAS

-260 LSLLKGKIEIQGVPM
+260 LSLLKGKIEVQGVPI
-275 LDHIEYAGQVGR
+275 LDHAAYAGQAR
-287 AEHAATSIAKDTTED
+287 HSEHAATSMAEVNKDA

-307 HCFAENAAGFERVV
+307 HRFERDTPSFERVV
-321 HSSISTDGYANQAPY
+321 HSSMSTDGYANTAPY

-346 SADNI
+346 SADNS

-357 TRTAERLK
+357 TRTAERLNQ
-365 KLRSG
+365 LRSG

-393 PNVYYQ
+393 PDVYFQ

-411 EGYGVVCGVPYP
+411 EGYGVACGVTYP
-423 SPEDGT
+423 SPEDST

-444 IFVLIE
+444 IFVLME
-450 RESDAQRMKPM
+450 RESDPERMNPM
-461 LDALNR
+461 LEALTR
-467 LGCDQVHVVYFN
+467 LGCDKVHVVYFN
-479 RLTGQESKGA
+479 GLTRQESKGA

>member
-1 MNNNILSVSYPTTK
+1 
-15 IHLLPILEQ
+15 
-24 FSVKITETHNPF
+24 
-36 RLPVDKLFAMAAR
+36 MAAR

-82 ILLYKELVPQTEQQM
+82 ILLYKELVPQSGQQM
-97 DELIGEAVKG
+97 DKLIGEAVRG
-107 LLDSDYAEEAY
+107 LLDPNYAKKAY
-118 RKLMDERLVFAEPI
+118 QKLMDERLAFSFPEPI

-144 GHAMYQVFADGASYI
+144 GHSMYRLFDGGATYI

-165 IPGLQ
+165 IPGLR

-186 CYALDEHAF
+186 CYALNEDAF
-195 AGDGPIVLVD
+195 AGDEPIVLVD

-219 DIQAHFPRKQYVIAS
+219 DIQEHFPRKQYVIAS

-245 AFTDLE
+245 AFADLE
-251 AELGITITP
+251 AELGIRITP
-260 LSLLKGKIEIQGVPM
+260 LSLLKGKIEIQGAPI
-275 LDHIEYAGQVGR
+275 LDHTEYAGQAGN
-287 AEHAATSIAKDTTED
+287 AEHAATSSAEINKDLSGTIARCFEED
-302 SGIID
+302 AS
-307 HCFAENAAGFERVV
+307 AFERIS
-321 HSSISTDGYANQAPY
+321 HTSISTDGYANTAPY

-346 SADNI
+346 SADNS

-357 TRTAERLK
+357 AYTAERLNQ
-365 KLRSG
+365 LRSG

-411 EGYGVVCGVPYP
+411 EGYGVASGVTYP
-423 SPEDGT
+423 SPEDST

-436 VDPGQYDE
+436 VEPGQYDE
-444 IFVLIE
+444 IFVLLE
-450 RESDAQRMKPM
+450 RESDPERMKPM
-461 LDALNR
+461 LEALSR
-467 LGCDQVHVVYFN
+467 LGCDKVHVVYFN
-479 RLTGQESKGA
+479 GLTRQESKGA

>member
-1 MNNNILSVSYPTTK
+1 
-15 IHLLPILEQ
+15 
-24 FSVKITETHNPF
+24 
-36 RLPVDKLFAMAAR
+36 MAAR

-82 ILLYKELVPQTEQQM
+82 ILLYKELVPQAGQQM

-107 LLDSDYAEEAY
+107 LLDSHYAQEAY
-118 RKLMDERLVFAEPI
+118 RKLMEERLAFAEPI

-186 CYALDEHAF
+186 CYALNEQVF
-195 AGDGPIVLVD
+195 EGDGPIVLVD

-260 LSLLKGKIEIQGVPM
+260 LSLLKGKIEVQGVPM
-275 LDHIEYAGQVGR
+275 LDHAEYGGR
-287 AEHAATSIAKDTTED
+287 ARHTEHAATSIAEDTTD
-302 SGIID
+302 ASGIID
-307 HCFAENAAGFERVV
+307 HCFAEAASGFERVV

-346 SADNI
+346 SADNT

-393 PNVYYQ
+393 PKVYYQ

-411 EGYGVVCGVPYP
+411 EGYGVACGVPYP

-450 RESDAQRMKPM
+450 RESEAQRMQPM
-461 LDALNR
+461 LDALTH

-479 RLTGQESKGA
+479 RLAEQESKGA

>member
-1 MNNNILSVSYPTTK
+1 M
-15 IHLLPILEQ
+15 
-24 FSVKITETHNPF
+24 
-36 RLPVDKLFAMAAR
+36 DKLFAMAAR

-82 ILLYKELVPQTEQQM
+82 ILLYKELVPQSGQQM
-97 DELIGEAVKG
+97 DKLIREAVRG
-107 LLDSDYAEEAY
+107 LLDSNYAKEAY
-118 RKLMDERLVFAEPI
+118 EKLMDERLSFAFPEPI

-144 GHAMYQVFADGASYI
+144 GHSMYRLFDNGATYI

-165 IPGLQ
+165 IPGLR

-186 CYALDEHAF
+186 CYALNEDAF

-219 DIQAHFPRKQYVIAS
+219 DIQEHFPRKQYVIAS

-245 AFTDLE
+245 AFADLE
-251 AELGITITP
+251 AELGIRITP
-260 LSLLKGKIEIQGVPM
+260 LSLLKGKIEIQGAPI
-275 LDHIEYAGQVGR
+275 LDHTEYAGQTGN
-287 AEHAATSIAKDTTED
+287 AEHAATSTAEVNKDF
-302 SGIID
+302 SGVVD
-307 HCFAENAAGFERVV
+307 HCLEKDASAFERVS
-321 HSSISTDGYANQAPY
+321 HSSLSTDGYANTTPY

-346 SADNI
+346 SADNP

-357 TRTAERLK
+357 TRTAERLNQ
-365 KLRSG
+365 LRSG

-393 PNVYYQ
+393 PDVYYQ

-411 EGYGVVCGVPYP
+411 EEYGVACGVTYP
-423 SPEDGT
+423 SPEDST
-429 VRNFIYN
+429 VGNFIYN
-436 VDPGQYDE
+436 VEPGQYDE
-444 IFVLIE
+444 IFVLLE
-450 RESDAQRMKPM
+450 RESDPERMKPM
-461 LDALNR
+461 LDALSC
-467 LGCDQVHVVYFN
+467 LGCDKVHVVYFN
-479 RLTGQESKGA
+479 SLTMKESKGA

>member
-1 MNNNILSVSYPTTK
+1 
-15 IHLLPILEQ
+15 
-24 FSVKITETHNPF
+24 
-36 RLPVDKLFAMAAR
+36 MAAR

-82 ILLYKELVPQTEQQM
+82 ILLYKELVPQSGQQM
-97 DELIGEAVKG
+97 DKLIGEAVRG
-107 LLDSDYAEEAY
+107 LLDPNYAKEAY
-118 RKLMDERLVFAEPI
+118 QKLMDERLAFSFPEPI

-144 GHAMYQVFADGASYI
+144 GHSMYRLFDGGATYI

-165 IPGLQ
+165 IPGLR

-186 CYALDEHAF
+186 CYALNEDAF

-219 DIQAHFPRKQYVIAS
+219 DIQEHFPRKQYVIAS
-234 LLDWRTDSDEQ
+234 LLDWRTDSDER
-245 AFTDLE
+245 AFADLE
-251 AELGITITP
+251 AELDIRITP
-260 LSLLKGKIEIQGVPM
+260 LSLLKGKIEIQGTPI
-275 LDHIEYAGQVGR
+275 LDHAEYAGQTGNV
-287 AEHAATSIAKDTTED
+287 EHAATSTAEVNKDLSGTIARCFEED
-302 SGIID
+302 AS
-307 HCFAENAAGFERVV
+307 AFERIS
-321 HSSISTDGYANQAPY
+321 HTSISTDGYANTAPY

-346 SADNI
+346 SADNP

-357 TRTAERLK
+357 AYTAERLNQ
-365 KLRSG
+365 LRSG

-411 EGYGVVCGVPYP
+411 EGYGVASGVTYP
-423 SPEDGT
+423 SPEDSA

-436 VDPGQYDE
+436 VEPGQYDE
-444 IFVLIE
+444 IFVLLE
-450 RESDAQRMKPM
+450 RESDPERMKPM
-461 LDALNR
+461 LEALSR
-467 LGCDQVHVVYFN
+467 LGCDKVHVVYFN
-479 RLTGQESKGA
+479 GLTRQESKGA

>member
-1 MNNNILSVSYPTTK
+1 M
-15 IHLLPILEQ
+15 
-24 FSVKITETHNPF
+24 
-36 RLPVDKLFAMAAR
+36 DKLFAMAAR

-82 ILLYKELVPQTEQQM
+82 ILLYKELVPQSGQQM
-97 DELIGEAVKG
+97 DKLIREAVRG
-107 LLDSDYAEEAY
+107 LLDSNYAKEAY
-118 RKLMDERLVFAEPI
+118 EKLMDERLSFAFPEPI

-144 GHAMYQVFADGASYI
+144 GHSMYRLFDDGATYI

-165 IPGLQ
+165 IPGLR

-186 CYALDEHAF
+186 CYALNEDAF

-219 DIQAHFPRKQYVIAS
+219 DIQEHFPRKQYVIAS

-245 AFTDLE
+245 AFADLE
-251 AELGITITP
+251 AELGIRITP
-260 LSLLKGKIEIQGVPM
+260 LSLLKGKIEIQGAPI
-275 LDHIEYAGQVGR
+275 LDHTEYAGQTGN
-287 AEHAATSIAKDTTED
+287 AEHAATSTVEINKDF
-302 SGIID
+302 SVVD
-307 HCFAENAAGFERVV
+307 HCFEKDASAFERVS
-321 HSSISTDGYANQAPY
+321 HSSLSTDGYANTTPY

-346 SADNI
+346 SADNP

-357 TRTAERLK
+357 TRTAERLNQ
-365 KLRSG
+365 LRSG

-393 PNVYYQ
+393 PDVYYQ

-411 EGYGVVCGVPYP
+411 EEYGVACGVTYP
-423 SPEDGT
+423 SPEDST
-429 VRNFIYN
+429 VGNFIYN
-436 VDPGQYDE
+436 VEPGQYDE
-444 IFVLIE
+444 IFVLLE
-450 RESDAQRMKPM
+450 RESDPERMKPM
-461 LDALNR
+461 LDALSC
-467 LGCDQVHVVYFN
+467 LGCDKVHVVYFN
-479 RLTGQESKGA
+479 SLTKQESKGA

>member
-1 MNNNILSVSYPTTK
+1 M
-15 IHLLPILEQ
+15 
-24 FSVKITETHNPF
+24 
-36 RLPVDKLFAMAAR
+36 DKLFAMAAR

-82 ILLYKELVPQTEQQM
+82 ILLYKELVPQSGQQM
-97 DELIGEAVKG
+97 DKLIGEAVRG
-107 LLDSDYAEEAY
+107 LLDPNYAKKAY
-118 RKLMDERLVFAEPI
+118 QKLMDERLAFSFPEPI

-144 GHAMYQVFADGASYI
+144 GHSMYRLFDGGATYI

-165 IPGLQ
+165 IPGLR

-186 CYALDEHAF
+186 CYALNEDAF
-195 AGDGPIVLVD
+195 AGDEPIVLVD

-219 DIQAHFPRKQYVIAS
+219 DIQEHFPRKQYVIAS

-245 AFTDLE
+245 AFADLE
-251 AELGITITP
+251 AELGIRITP
-260 LSLLKGKIEIQGVPM
+260 LSLLKGKIEIQGAPI
-275 LDHIEYAGQVGR
+275 LDHTEYAGQAGN
-287 AEHAATSIAKDTTED
+287 AEHAATSSAEINKDLSGTIARCFEED
-302 SGIID
+302 AS
-307 HCFAENAAGFERVV
+307 AFERIS
-321 HSSISTDGYANQAPY
+321 HTSISTDGYANTAPY

-346 SADNI
+346 SADNS

-357 TRTAERLK
+357 AYTAERLNQ
-365 KLRSG
+365 LRSG

-411 EGYGVVCGVPYP
+411 EGYGVASGVTYP
-423 SPEDGT
+423 SPEDST

-436 VDPGQYDE
+436 VEPGQYDE
-444 IFVLIE
+444 IFVLLE
-450 RESDAQRMKPM
+450 RESDPERMKPM
-461 LDALNR
+461 LEALSR
-467 LGCDQVHVVYFN
+467 LGCDKVHVVYFN
-479 RLTGQESKGA
+479 GLTRQESKGA

>member
-1 MNNNILSVSYPTTK
+1 
-15 IHLLPILEQ
+15 
-24 FSVKITETHNPF
+24 
-36 RLPVDKLFAMAAR
+36 MAAR

-82 ILLYKELVPQTEQQM
+82 ILLYKELVPQSGQRM
-97 DELIGEAVKG
+97 DKLIGEAVRG
-107 LLDSDYAEEAY
+107 LLDPNYAKEAY
-118 RKLMDERLVFAEPI
+118 QKLMDERLSFAFPEPI

-144 GHAMYQVFADGASYI
+144 GHSMYRLFDDGATYI

-165 IPGLQ
+165 IPGLR

-186 CYALDEHAF
+186 CYALNEDAF

-219 DIQAHFPRKQYVIAS
+219 DIQEHFPRKQYVIAS
-234 LLDWRTDSDEQ
+234 LLDWRTDSDER
-245 AFTDLE
+245 AFADLE
-251 AELGITITP
+251 AELDIRITP
-260 LSLLKGKIEIQGVPM
+260 LSLLKGKIEIQGTPI
-275 LDHIEYAGQVGR
+275 LDHAEYAGQTGN
-287 AEHAATSIAKDTTED
+287 AEHAATSTAEVNKDLSGTIDRCFEED
-302 SGIID
+302 AS
-307 HCFAENAAGFERVV
+307 AFERIS
-321 HSSISTDGYANQAPY
+321 HTSISTDGYANTAPY
-336 LKYTGRFGLQ
+336 LKYSGRFGLQ
-346 SADNI
+346 SADNP

-357 TRTAERLK
+357 AYTAERLNQ
-365 KLRSG
+365 LRSG

-411 EGYGVVCGVPYP
+411 EGYGVASGVTYP
-423 SPEDGT
+423 SPEDST

-436 VDPGQYDE
+436 VEPGQYDE
-444 IFVLIE
+444 IFVLLE
-450 RESDAQRMKPM
+450 RESDPERMKPM
-461 LDALNR
+461 LEALSR
-467 LGCDQVHVVYFN
+467 LGCDKVNVVYFN
-479 RLTGQESKGA
+479 GLTRQESKGA

>member
-1 MNNNILSVSYPTTK
+1 M
-15 IHLLPILEQ
+15 
-24 FSVKITETHNPF
+24 
-36 RLPVDKLFAMAAR
+36 DKLFAMAAR

-82 ILLYKELVPQTEQQM
+82 ILLYKELVPQSGQQM
-97 DELIGEAVKG
+97 DKLIGEAVRG
-107 LLDSDYAEEAY
+107 LLDPNYAKKAY
-118 RKLMDERLVFAEPI
+118 QKLMDERLAFSFPEPI

-144 GHAMYQVFADGASYI
+144 GHSMYRLFDGGATYI

-165 IPGLQ
+165 IPGLR

-186 CYALDEHAF
+186 CYALNEDAF
-195 AGDGPIVLVD
+195 AGDEPIVLVD

-219 DIQAHFPRKQYVIAS
+219 DIQEHFPRKQYVIAS

-245 AFTDLE
+245 AFADLE
-251 AELGITITP
+251 AELGIRITP
-260 LSLLKGKIEIQGVPM
+260 LSLLKGKIEIQGAPI
-275 LDHIEYAGQVGR
+275 LDHTEYAGQAGN
-287 AEHAATSIAKDTTED
+287 AEHAATSSAEINKDLSGTIARCFEED
-302 SGIID
+302 AS
-307 HCFAENAAGFERVV
+307 AFERIS
-321 HSSISTDGYANQAPY
+321 HTSISTDGYANTAPY

-346 SADNI
+346 SADNS

-357 TRTAERLK
+357 AYTAERLNQ
-365 KLRSG
+365 LRSG

-411 EGYGVVCGVPYP
+411 EGYGVASGVTYP
-423 SPEDGT
+423 SPEDST

-436 VDPGQYDE
+436 VEPGQYDE
-444 IFVLIE
+444 IFVLLE
-450 RESDAQRMKPM
+450 RESDPERMKPM
-461 LDALNR
+461 LEALSR
-467 LGCDQVHVVYFN
+467 LGCDKVNVVYFN
-479 RLTGQESKGA
+479 GLTRQESKGA

>member
-1 MNNNILSVSYPTTK
+1 
-15 IHLLPILEQ
+15 
-24 FSVKITETHNPF
+24 
-36 RLPVDKLFAMAAR
+36 MAAR

-64 KHIPVNPYTS
+64 KHISVNPYTS

-82 ILLYKELVPQTEQQM
+82 ILLYKELVPQSGQQM
-97 DELIGEAVKG
+97 DKLIGEAVRG
-107 LLDSDYAEEAY
+107 LLDPNYAKEAY
-118 RKLMDERLVFAEPI
+118 QKLMDERLAFSFPEPI

-144 GHAMYQVFADGASYI
+144 GHSMYRLFDGGATYI

-165 IPGLQ
+165 IPGLR

-186 CYALDEHAF
+186 CYALNEDAF

-219 DIQAHFPRKQYVIAS
+219 DIQEHFPRKQYVIAS
-234 LLDWRTDSDEQ
+234 LLDWRTDSDER
-245 AFTDLE
+245 AFADLE
-251 AELGITITP
+251 AELDIRITP
-260 LSLLKGKIEIQGVPM
+260 LSLLKGKIEIQGTPV
-275 LDHIEYAGQVGR
+275 LDHAEYAGQTGN
-287 AEHAATSIAKDTTED
+287 AEHAATSTAEVNKDLSGTIDRCFEED
-302 SGIID
+302 AS
-307 HCFAENAAGFERVV
+307 AFERIS
-321 HSSISTDGYANQAPY
+321 HTSISTDGYANTAPY

-346 SADNI
+346 SADNP

-357 TRTAERLK
+357 AYTAERLNQ
-365 KLRSG
+365 LRSG

-411 EGYGVVCGVPYP
+411 EGYGVASGVTYP
-423 SPEDGT
+423 SPEDST

-436 VDPGQYDE
+436 VEPGQYDE
-444 IFVLIE
+444 IFVLLE
-450 RESDAQRMKPM
+450 RESDPERMKPM
-461 LDALNR
+461 LEALSR
-467 LGCDQVHVVYFN
+467 LGCDKVHVVYFN
-479 RLTGQESKGA
+479 GLTRQESKGA

>member
-1 MNNNILSVSYPTTK
+1 
-15 IHLLPILEQ
+15 
-24 FSVKITETHNPF
+24 
-36 RLPVDKLFAMAAR
+36 MAAR

-82 ILLYKELVPQTEQQM
+82 VLLYKELVPQSGQQM
-97 DELIGEAVKG
+97 DKLIQEAVRG
-107 LLDSDYAEEAY
+107 LLDSNYAKEAY
-118 RKLMDERLVFAEPI
+118 EKLMDERLAFAFPEPI

-144 GHAMYQVFADGASYI
+144 GHSMYRLFDDGATYI

-186 CYALDEHAF
+186 CYALNEDAF

-219 DIQAHFPRKQYVIAS
+219 DIQEHFPRKQYVIAS

-245 AFTDLE
+245 AFADLE
-251 AELGITITP
+251 TELGIRITP
-260 LSLLKGKIEIQGVPM
+260 LSLLKGKIEIQGAPI
-275 LDHIEYAGQVGR
+275 LDHTEYAGQTGN
-287 AEHAATSIAKDTTED
+287 AEHAATSTVEVNQD
-302 SGIID
+302 SPGIID
-307 HCFAENAAGFERVV
+307 CHLEKDASTFERVS
-321 HSSISTDGYANQAPY
+321 HRSLSTDGYVNTASY

-346 SADNI
+346 SADNP

-357 TRTAERLK
+357 ARTAERLNQ
-365 KLRSG
+365 LRSG

-393 PNVYYQ
+393 SGVYYQ
-399 STTRSPVYPHRE
+399 STTRSPVYPHGE
-411 EGYGVVCGVPYP
+411 EGYGVACGVTYP
-423 SPEDGT
+423 SPEDST

-436 VDPGQYDE
+436 VEPGQYDE
-444 IFVLIE
+444 IFVLLE
-450 RESDAQRMKPM
+450 RESDPERMKPM
-461 LDALNR
+461 LDALAC
-467 LGCDQVHVVYFN
+467 LGCKNVHIVYFN
-479 RLTGQESKGA
+479 GLTKRENKGA

>member
-1 MNNNILSVSYPTTK
+1 M
-15 IHLLPILEQ
+15 
-24 FSVKITETHNPF
+24 
-36 RLPVDKLFAMAAR
+36 DKLFAMAAR

-82 ILLYKELVPQTEQQM
+82 ILLYKELVPQSGQQM
-97 DELIGEAVKG
+97 DKLIGEAVRG
-107 LLDSDYAEEAY
+107 LLDPNYAKEAY
-118 RKLMDERLVFAEPI
+118 QKLMDERLAFSFPEPI

-144 GHAMYQVFADGASYI
+144 GHSMYRLFDGGATYI

-165 IPGLQ
+165 IPGLR

-186 CYALDEHAF
+186 CYALNEDAF

-219 DIQAHFPRKQYVIAS
+219 DIQEHFPRKQYVIAS
-234 LLDWRTDSDEQ
+234 LLDWRTDSDER
-245 AFTDLE
+245 AFADLE
-251 AELGITITP
+251 AELDIRIKP
-260 LSLLKGKIEIQGVPM
+260 LSLLKGKIEIQGTPI
-275 LDHIEYAGQVGR
+275 LDHAEYAGQTGNV
-287 AEHAATSIAKDTTED
+287 EHAATSTAEVNKDFSGTIDRCFEED
-302 SGIID
+302 AS
-307 HCFAENAAGFERVV
+307 AFERIS
-321 HSSISTDGYANQAPY
+321 HTSISTDGYANTAPY

-346 SADNI
+346 SADNP

-357 TRTAERLK
+357 AYTAERLNQ
-365 KLRSG
+365 LRSG

-411 EGYGVVCGVPYP
+411 EGYGVASGVTYP
-423 SPEDGT
+423 SPEDST

-436 VDPGQYDE
+436 VEPGQYDE
-444 IFVLIE
+444 IFVLLE
-450 RESDAQRMKPM
+450 RESDPERMKPM
-461 LDALNR
+461 LEALSG
-467 LGCDQVHVVYFN
+467 LGCDKVHVVYFN
-479 RLTGQESKGA
+479 GLTRQESKGA